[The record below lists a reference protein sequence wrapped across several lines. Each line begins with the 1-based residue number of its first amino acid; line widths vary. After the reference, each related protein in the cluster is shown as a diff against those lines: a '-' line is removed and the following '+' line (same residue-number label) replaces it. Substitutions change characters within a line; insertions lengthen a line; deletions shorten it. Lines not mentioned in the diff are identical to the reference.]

1 MKIAAGIVLMNPQIE
16 RLKNNISSVINQVDC
31 LCLIDNHSE
40 NIAEIKQLVT
50 KFNNIIL
57 IELDENKGIAFA
69 LNRIVDFADNNN
81 CEWVLTL
88 DQDSICP
95 DNLIDEYKKYLGYD
109 STVAMFTPK
118 IVDLNEGNGSAVDY
132 KGDFEYVERCIT
144 SAGLLNVK
152 SSRAVG
158 NFDERMF
165 IDYVDFDLCQNLL
178 NHGYKILRVNTAE
191 LVHEVGNA
199 QKITLFNRIGKVFKI
214 KKLQKTVYTYN
225 HSPLRTYYYVRNTL
239 YYIAKYK
246 DTINVAAEKRC
257 LIRWLALKFLFE
269 KEKTAKIK
277 ATIKGIRDSKILIK
291 ELQNTPKGAK

>member
-95 DNLIDEYKKYLGYD
+95 YNLIDEYKKYLGYD

>member
-16 RLKNNISSVINQVDC
+16 RLENNISSVINQVDY

-40 NIAEIKQLVT
+40 NIAEIKQLIT
-50 KFNNIIL
+50 KFTNIIL
-57 IELDENKGIAFA
+57 VEFKENKGIAFA
-69 LNRIVDFADNNN
+69 LNRIVDFADNNK

-95 DNLIDEYKKYLGYD
+95 NNLIDEYKKYFGYD
-109 STVAMFTPK
+109 SDVAMFTPK

-152 SSRAVG
+152 ASRTIG
-158 NFDERMF
+158 NFDEKMF

-191 LVHEVGNA
+191 LVHEVGSA
-199 QKITLFNRIGKVFKI
+199 QKITLFNHIGKVFKI
-214 KKLQKTVYTYN
+214 KKLQKPIYTYN

-257 LIRWLALKFLFE
+257 LIRWLALKILFE
-269 KEKTAKIK
+269 KEKKAKIK
-277 ATIKGIRDSKILIK
+277 ATVKGIRDSKILIK
-291 ELQNTPKGAK
+291 ELQNTLKGAK